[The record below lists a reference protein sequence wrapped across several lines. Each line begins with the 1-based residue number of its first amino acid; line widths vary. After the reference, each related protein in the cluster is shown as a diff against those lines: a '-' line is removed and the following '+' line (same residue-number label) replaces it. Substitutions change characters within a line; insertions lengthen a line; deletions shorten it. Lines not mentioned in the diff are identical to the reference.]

1 MNLIDLNDIINKSKN
16 ILIVTHVNPDGDA
29 LGSMTAMYGILQDNF
44 KKKTSMLALSHIPSI
59 YQYLPHIKEIKT
71 LDDIDKSMVYD
82 LVIAVDLAA
91 LDRLMDAQILFD
103 KAKFTINLDHHKTNN
118 EYGDFARVK
127 GNASSAGEV
136 IYEVAKE
143 LNWKISEEVAL
154 SLYTSILTD
163 TGAFRFD
170 NTSAKSLRVAAD
182 LIERG
187 VKPVEVYKKC
197 YENKSKG
204 LVLFQNY
211 CMNKAQFIN
220 DDKIAYLIVYKKD
233 LDKFNAKG
241 DYTDGLAETLRS
253 INTTEVSFVL
263 KEIGDKVFKAS
274 MRSKHI
280 DIAKVCETF
289 NGGGHKFAAGCTIKA
304 SAEDAV
310 KRIVNQIHKQE
321 F

>member
-44 KKKTSMLALSHIPSI
+44 KKKPSMLALSHIPSI

-118 EYGDFARVK
+118 GYGDFARVK

>member
-44 KKKTSMLALSHIPSI
+44 KKKPSMLALSHIPSI

-118 EYGDFARVK
+118 GYGDFARVK

-211 CMNKAQFIN
+211 CMNKTQFIN

>member
-44 KKKTSMLALSHIPSI
+44 KKNPSMLALSHIPSI

-118 EYGDFARVK
+118 GYGDFARVK

-163 TGAFRFD
+163 TGAFKFD

>member
-44 KKKTSMLALSHIPSI
+44 KKKPSMLALSHIPSI

-71 LDDIDKSMVYD
+71 LDNIDKSMVYD

-118 EYGDFARVK
+118 GYGDFARVK

>member
-1 MNLIDLNDIINKSKN
+1 MNLTDLNDIINKSKN
-16 ILIVTHVNPDGDA
+16 ILIVTHINPDGDA
-29 LGSMTAMYGILQDNF
+29 LGSMTAMCELLLENY
-44 KKKTSMLALSHIPSI
+44 KKKSTMLALSHIPSV
-59 YQYLPHIKEIKT
+59 YQYLPHIREIKT
-71 LDDIDKSMVYD
+71 LDDVDKSMVYD

-118 EYGDFARVK
+118 NYGDFALVR
-127 GNASSAGEV
+127 GDASSAGEV
-136 IYEVAKE
+136 IYEFAKE
-143 LNWKISEEVAL
+143 LNWRFNEKVAL

-170 NTSAKSLRVAAD
+170 NTSAESLRVAAD
-182 LIERG
+182 LIEMG
-187 VKPVEVYKKC
+187 VKPVDVYKKC

-211 CMNKAQFIN
+211 CVNKAQFMD

-241 DYTDGLAETLRS
+241 DYTDGIAETLRS

-280 DIAKVCETF
+280 DIARVCEAF
-289 NGGGHKFAAGCTIKA
+289 NGGGHKFAGGCTIKA
-304 SAEDAV
+304 SAEDVV
-310 KRIVNQIHKQE
+310 KKIINQIHKQE

>member
-1 MNLIDLNDIINKSKN
+1 MNLIELNDIINKSKN
-16 ILIVTHVNPDGDA
+16 ILIVTHINPDGDA
-29 LGSMTAMYGILQDNF
+29 LGSVTAMCGLLQDNF
-44 KKKTSMLALSHIPSI
+44 KKKPSMLALSHIPSI
-59 YQYLPHIKEIKT
+59 YKYLPHIKEMKT

-91 LDRLMDAQILFD
+91 LDRLADAQILFD

-118 EYGDFARVK
+118 GYGDFSLVK
-127 GNASSAGEV
+127 GEASSAGEV

-143 LNWKISEEVAL
+143 LEWKISEDVAL

-170 NTSAKSLRVAAD
+170 NTSSKSLRIAAD
-182 LIERG
+182 LVDLGI
-187 VKPVEVYKKC
+187 KPVDVYKKC

-211 CMNKAQFIN
+211 CMNKAQFMD
-220 DDKIAYLIVYKKD
+220 DDKIAYLVVYKKD

-310 KRIVNQIHKQE
+310 MRIINQIHKQE

>member
-44 KKKTSMLALSHIPSI
+44 KKKPSMLALSHIPSI

-118 EYGDFARVK
+118 GYGDFARVK
-127 GNASSAGEV
+127 GDASSAGEV
-136 IYEVAKE
+136 IYEVARE
-143 LNWKISEEVAL
+143 LNWKISENVAL

>member
-1 MNLIDLNDIINKSKN
+1 
-16 ILIVTHVNPDGDA
+16 
-29 LGSMTAMYGILQDNF
+29 
-44 KKKTSMLALSHIPSI
+44 MLALSHIPSI

-118 EYGDFARVK
+118 GYGDFARVK

>member
-1 MNLIDLNDIINKSKN
+1 M
-16 ILIVTHVNPDGDA
+16 
-29 LGSMTAMYGILQDNF
+29 
-44 KKKTSMLALSHIPSI
+44 
-59 YQYLPHIKEIKT
+59 
-71 LDDIDKSMVYD
+71 
-82 LVIAVDLAA
+82 
-91 LDRLMDAQILFD
+91 
-103 KAKFTINLDHHKTNN
+103 
-118 EYGDFARVK
+118 
-127 GNASSAGEV
+127 
-136 IYEVAKE
+136 
-143 LNWKISEEVAL
+143 
-154 SLYTSILTD
+154 
-163 TGAFRFD
+163 
-170 NTSAKSLRVAAD
+170 RVAAD

-263 KEIGDKVFKAS
+263 KEIGDKVFKVS

>member
-44 KKKTSMLALSHIPSI
+44 KKKPSMLALSHIPSI
-59 YQYLPHIKEIKT
+59 YQELPHIKEIKT

-118 EYGDFARVK
+118 GYGDFARVK

>member
-44 KKKTSMLALSHIPSI
+44 KKKPSMLALAHIPSI

-118 EYGDFARVK
+118 GYGDFARVK

-170 NTSAKSLRVAAD
+170 NTSAESLRVAAD
-182 LIERG
+182 LIEIG

-204 LVLFQNY
+204 LILFQNY
-211 CMNKAQFIN
+211 CMNKAQFMN

>member
-1 MNLIDLNDIINKSKN
+1 MNLIELNDIINKSKN
-16 ILIVTHVNPDGDA
+16 ILIVTHINPDGDA
-29 LGSMTAMYGILQDNF
+29 LGSVTAMYGLLQDNF
-44 KKKTSMLALSHIPSI
+44 KKKPSMLALSHIPSI
-59 YQYLPHIKEIKT
+59 YKYLPHIKEMKT

-91 LDRLMDAQILFD
+91 LDRLADAQILFD

-118 EYGDFARVK
+118 GYGDFSLVK
-127 GNASSAGEV
+127 GEASSAGEV

-143 LNWKISEEVAL
+143 LEWKISKDVAL

-170 NTSAKSLRVAAD
+170 NTSAKSLRIAAD
-182 LIERG
+182 LVDLGI
-187 VKPVEVYKKC
+187 KPVDVYKKC

-211 CMNKAQFIN
+211 CMNKAQFMD
-220 DDKIAYLIVYKKD
+220 DDKIAYLVVYKKD

-310 KRIVNQIHKQE
+310 MRIVNQIHKQE

>member
-1 MNLIDLNDIINKSKN
+1 M
-16 ILIVTHVNPDGDA
+16 
-29 LGSMTAMYGILQDNF
+29 
-44 KKKTSMLALSHIPSI
+44 
-59 YQYLPHIKEIKT
+59 
-71 LDDIDKSMVYD
+71 
-82 LVIAVDLAA
+82 
-91 LDRLMDAQILFD
+91 
-103 KAKFTINLDHHKTNN
+103 
-118 EYGDFARVK
+118 
-127 GNASSAGEV
+127 
-136 IYEVAKE
+136 
-143 LNWKISEEVAL
+143 
-154 SLYTSILTD
+154 
-163 TGAFRFD
+163 
-170 NTSAKSLRVAAD
+170 RVAAD

>member
-44 KKKTSMLALSHIPSI
+44 KKKPSMLALSHIPSI

-118 EYGDFARVK
+118 GYGDFARVK

-263 KEIGDKVFKAS
+263 KEICDKVFKAS